1 MKLKALPE
9 NTFLKK
15 ITKLA
20 FVSNFTVNELFP
32 QQQAGQI
39 LNGLMFFEMT

>member
-9 NTFLKK
+9 NTVLKK
-15 ITKLA
+15 

-39 LNGLMFFEMT
+39 LNV